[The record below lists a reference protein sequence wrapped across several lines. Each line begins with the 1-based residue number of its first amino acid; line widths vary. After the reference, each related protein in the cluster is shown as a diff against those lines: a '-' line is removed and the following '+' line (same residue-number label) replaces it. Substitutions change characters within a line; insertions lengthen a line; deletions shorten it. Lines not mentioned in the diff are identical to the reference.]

1 MPIAQIGKFA
11 VAFAARNKRPTQ
23 LGCLF
28 ALAVFAVQL
37 AVALIH
43 NVAALS

>member
-11 VAFAARNKRPTQ
+11 VAFAARDKRPTYPVS
-23 LGCLF
+23 LC

>member
-11 VAFAARNKRPTQ
+11 VAFAARDKRPTYP
-23 LGCLF
+23 GCLF
-28 ALAVFAVQL
+28 ALAVITVQL